1 MAHEISFS
9 IILRLSDDP
18 VKACEEH
25 EKFAGAL
32 RVFVAAVGLENAQTH
47 IAMRE
52 VRAPR
57 QRAPRKPREKLPT
70 VDDVRGILLPEEA
83 A

>member
-9 IILRLSDDP
+9 IILRLSDDAI
-18 VKACEEH
+18 KSCEEH
-25 EKFAGAL
+25 EKFAAAL
-32 RVFVAAVGLENAQTH
+32 RAFIGGVGLENAQTH

-57 QRAPRKPREKLPT
+57 QRQPRKPR
-70 VDDVRGILLPEEA
+70 IA
-83 A
+83 AVPDTAA

>member
-1 MAHEISFS
+1 MAQEISFS
-9 IILRLSDDP
+9 IILRLSDDA

-25 EKFAGAL
+25 EKFATAL
-32 RVFVAAVGLENAQTH
+32 RAFVAAVGLENAQTH

-57 QRAPRKPREKLPT
+57 QRTPRKPKLAP
-70 VDDVRGILLPEEA
+70 VEA

>member
-1 MAHEISFS
+1 
-9 IILRLSDDP
+9 
-18 VKACEEH
+18 
-25 EKFAGAL
+25 
-32 RVFVAAVGLENAQTH
+32 VFVAAVGLENAQTH